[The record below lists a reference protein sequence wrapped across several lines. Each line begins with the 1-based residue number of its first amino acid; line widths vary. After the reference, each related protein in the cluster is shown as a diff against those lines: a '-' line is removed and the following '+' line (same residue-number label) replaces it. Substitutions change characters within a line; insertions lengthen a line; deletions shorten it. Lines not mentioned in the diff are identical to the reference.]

1 MALTSYT
8 KTPWVN
14 DSAPARNATNLNNQE
29 SGIFN
34 VTEEVIA
41 QDGRITDNETAT
53 GTNATDISTLQ
64 TDVTGNTSD
73 IAALA
78 ALSNI
83 YGALRGGS
91 TIGTLTPDTYALFDN
106 YTQEK
111 DLFMP
116 TDLVNGTIEVPT
128 SGTYRVTMNI
138 VANFNTIGNAK
149 EDIFLG
155 VFDGA
160 NVNTDLV
167 DEIQDFLGKDSEA
180 GSFYPSILF
189 DAVAG
194 RQYRLGI
201 KSSDNLQGLSY
212 SLVSFDITSVHR
224 T

>member
-1 MALTSYT
+1 MAITSYT
-8 KTPWVN
+8 KTEWVN

-29 SGIFN
+29 SGIYN

-41 QDGRITDNETAT
+41 QDTRITTNETAT
-53 GTNATDISTLQ
+53 GANATDISTLQ
-64 TDVTGNTSD
+64 ADVAGNTSD

-116 TDLVNGTIEVPT
+116 TDLANGTIEVPT
-128 SGTYRVTMNI
+128 NGTYRVTINV
-138 VANFNTIGNAK
+138 VANFNIIGNTE

-155 VFDGA
+155 IFDGA
-160 NVNTDLV
+160 DPVANLI
-167 DEIQDFLGKDSEA
+167 DEIQDFLPKDSEA
-180 GSFYPSILF
+180 GSFYPSFLF
-189 DAVAG
+189 DAAIG
-194 RQYRLGI
+194 KQYRLGI
-201 KSSDNLQGLSY
+201 KSSDALSGLSY